1 MEAVHDSVQSAEP
14 TPTQA
19 GYLDP
24 EGGYTDLE
32 AGKAA
37 EIAAM
42 TRQAPLSVNSL
53 PTKFY
58 LEQAI
63 TPTVM
68 KALTEVARCRPDN
81 PLEFVAYYILKHNPD
96 RQPMKEGAPIGHRH
110 ADDKAPE
117 EEQ

>member
-1 MEAVHDSVQSAEP
+1 MEVVYDSVQQSDMHLKSTEDG
-14 TPTQA
+14 Q
-19 GYLDP
+19 YLDP
-24 EGGYTDLE
+24 EGGYQDIE
-32 AGKAA
+32 AGRQA

-42 TRQAPLSVNSL
+42 TRQAPLSVNNL

-68 KALTEVARCRPDN
+68 KALTECARARPDN

-96 RQPMKEGAPIGHRH
+96 R
-110 ADDKAPE
+110 
-117 EEQ
+117 